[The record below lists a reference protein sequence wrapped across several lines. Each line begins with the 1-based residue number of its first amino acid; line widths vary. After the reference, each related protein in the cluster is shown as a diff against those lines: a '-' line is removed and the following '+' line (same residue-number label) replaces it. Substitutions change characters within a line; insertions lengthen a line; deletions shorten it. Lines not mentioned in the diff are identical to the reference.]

1 MKTKKTAWSA
11 RRRLLPLLLS
21 LTLLLA
27 AAAPASPVSA
37 NGTQAQPAAE
47 NGLILNKTAVPDGS
61 GGYTIQLE
69 AYTTGRVES
78 TEEVVPTDIVLV
90 LDQSGSMKDEITVG
104 TQTYYTE
111 LWSNLNV
118 VAASY
123 GTLYYLDNGVYR
135 EVSVTHRTILGI
147 GTYYYR
153 YTDANGVQQT
163 LESGFWLG
171 SVPEPLNGNLYI
183 RRTANER
190 ISRLEALKDAVGIFA
205 GQVAE
210 SAKGADGIAGTGDD
224 VDHRLAVVGFADDGW
239 QGPLGG
245 WYGYGNTELFVGE
258 DAHRYGSDAPDHYG
272 EALQDMSTDEGQGN
286 IAASINEL
294 DASGATYAQ
303 YGMEMANGILNTVT
317 DPERNKVIVLFTDG
331 YPGQNS
337 DSYDADV
344 ANATIAQA
352 NTAKGNGAVV
362 YAVGIFDG
370 ADPSTPGDVNG
381 NATAQSNYYMQQV
394 SSNNGVVQD
403 PSYYLAASDAG
414 SLNDIFEQ
422 ISDSISRPD
431 ISLGADTVIRDIVSP
446 YFTPPA
452 DKASITVS
460 TAAYNGDG
468 TFADPVALANPQV
481 ELKSDG
487 TIEVKGFDFD
497 QNFVTDTAK
506 ADGTYGSKLIIT
518 FTVQPKDGFF
528 GGNSVPTNGEA
539 SGVYRGSG
547 EQVELFP
554 QPEVNVPLDYDYA
567 TSDQTIYLGE
577 TADLAGRL
585 GHAQGYVPDGVN
597 NAFVNIVY
605 QVKDPAGTVVGTYT
619 IPAGQTS
626 GSWAWAGSA
635 NPGLT
640 QDTHYTVECTVTP
653 TESPAGGQ
661 EALSVPGD
669 FTVYVRSGSLTI
681 TKQGG
686 QSGETYLFRILKD
699 GAEFMTVPVEA
710 GGSVTV
716 VQLAKGTYTVQEDAT
731 WSWRYQSPSYNMQ
744 TVTFAGETVNAEV
757 VCTNDDWD
765 PYWLNGYDR
774 ATNRKGGA
782 D

>member
-1 MKTKKTAWSA
+1 MKTKKTSRPAG
-11 RRRLLPLLLS
+11 RRLLPLLLS
-21 LTLLLA
+21 LALLLA
-27 AAAPASPVSA
+27 AAAPAGPVSA
-37 NGTQAQPAAE
+37 NGTQAPPAAE
-47 NGLILNKTAVPDGS
+47 SGLILDKTAVPDGS
-61 GGYTIQLE
+61 GGYTIRLE

-78 TEEVVPTDIVLV
+78 TEKVVPTDIVLV
-90 LDQSGSMKDEITVG
+90 LDQSGSMDDEITVG
-104 TQTYYTE
+104 TRDYYTA

-171 SVPEPLNGNLYI
+171 SVPEPLNGNLYAK
-183 RRTANER
+183 RTANEQ
-190 ISRLEALKDAVGIFA
+190 ISRLEALKDAAGIFA

-210 SAKGADGIAGTGDD
+210 SAKGPDGIAGTDDD
-224 VDHRLAVVGFADDGW
+224 VNHRLAVVGFADSGN
-239 QGPLGG
+239 
-245 WYGYGNTELFVGE
+245 WYGYRNTELFVGK
-258 DAHRYGSDAPDHYG
+258 DAYRYGSDAPEHYG

-294 DASGATYAQ
+294 DANGATYAQ

-317 DPERNKVIVLFTDG
+317 DPERNKVVILFTDG

-337 DSYDADV
+337 SSYDADV

-352 NTAKGNGAVV
+352 NTAKSGGAVV

-394 SSNNGVVQD
+394 SSNNGKVQN

-414 SLNDIFEQ
+414 SLNEIFEQ

-452 DKASITVS
+452 DKASITVG

-468 TFADPVALANPQV
+468 TFADPVPLADPQV

-487 TIEVKGFDFD
+487 AMEVKGFDFD

-506 ADGTYGSKLIIT
+506 ADGTYGSKLVIT
-518 FTVQPKDGFF
+518 FTVRPKGGFF

-547 EQVELFP
+547 ELVELFP

-597 NAFVNIVY
+597 NAFVNIAY
-605 QVKDPAGTVVGTYT
+605 QVKDPAGTVVGAYT

-626 GSWAWAGSA
+626 GFWAWAGSA
-635 NPGLT
+635 SPALT
-640 QDTHYTVECTVTP
+640 QDTRYTVECTVTP
-653 TESPAGGQ
+653 TESPEGGQ

-681 TKQGG
+681 TKWGG

-699 GAEFMTVPVEA
+699 GAAFMTVPVEA

-716 VQLAKGTYTVQEDAT
+716 VQLAKGNYTVQEDAT
-731 WSWRYQSPSYNMQ
+731 WSWRYQSPRYNTQ
-744 TVTFAGETVNAEV
+744 TVTFAGETVQAEV
-757 VCTNDDWD
+757 VCTNDDRD

-774 ATNRKGGA
+774 AANRKGGA